1 MLAAV
6 NSTLGG
12 TMRFSMRIARAAGL
26 LAGLLIASQPAQA
39 LKLLTEENPPLNYT
53 DGKKLTGMGTEVVQ
67 EMGRRAKVKL
77 EFEVMAWNKAYEK
90 AQADK
95 ETCLYST
102 ARLPNRENAFK
113 WVGPIAV
120 NKWGLFALDGFKQE
134 IKSLND
140 AKPFRIGGVA
150 RDAKTEFLRQWG
162 VTNIV
167 EVEDDRLNPGKLTLN
182 RKEAQRIDLWITS
195 VASAKQIAERAK
207 VPGVKL
213 VYLAREE
220 ESYLACSPRT
230 SAETLKA
237 LAAALDGMK
246 KDGSYA
252 KIIKAY
258 ESR

>member
-1 MLAAV
+1 
-6 NSTLGG
+6 
-12 TMRFSMRIARAAGL
+12 
-26 LAGLLIASQPAQA
+26 
-39 LKLLTEENPPLNYT
+39 
-53 DGKKLTGMGTEVVQ
+53 
-67 EMGRRAKVKL
+67 MGRRAKIKL
-77 EFEVMAWNKAYEK
+77 DFQVMAWNTAYEK

-120 NKWGLFALDGFKQE
+120 NKWGLFALGGFKPE

-140 AKPFRIGGVA
+140 AKPYRIGGVA

-167 EVEDDRLNPGKLTLN
+167 EVTDDKLNPGKLTLN
-182 RKEAQRIDLWITS
+182 RKEAQKIDLWITS
-195 VASAKQIAERAK
+195 VASAKQVAERAR

-213 VYLAREE
+213 VYVVREE
-220 ESYLACSPRT
+220 ESFLACSPRT
-230 SAETLKA
+230 SPETLKA
-237 LAAALDGMK
+237 LAGALEGMK
-246 KDGSYA
+246 KDGAYA
-252 KIIKAY
+252 KIIKRY